1 MKMNLDC
8 MRDVLEYL
16 QDMPLNAY
24 KNVNELCSELTAYEH
39 DDVQYTCLKLYEAGM
54 ISAVTV
60 DIDNIPL
67 PNVEYIYDVTFQGH
81 QFWSK
86 IKDESRWKGIKKV
99 LPTIRDYSIDA
110 INAVAN
116 GFASAAIS
124 AFFSGNQP
132 TNG

>member
-16 QDMPLNAY
+16 QDMPLNDC
-24 KNVNELCSELTAYEH
+24 KNVNELCNELTDYEH

-54 ISAVTV
+54 ISAVTF
-60 DIDNIPL
+60 DTDNIPL
-67 PNVEYIYDVTFQGH
+67 PSIEYIYDITYHGH
-81 QFWSK
+81 QFWAK
-86 IKDESRWKGIKKV
+86 IKDEGRWKGIKKV

-116 GFASAAIS
+116 GFASAAIT
-124 AFFSGNQP
+124 AFFSDNQSA
-132 TNG
+132 NG

>member
-1 MKMNLDC
+1 MKLNVDC
-8 MRDVLEYL
+8 MRDVLGYL

-24 KNVNELCSELTAYEH
+24 KNVNELCSELTAYDH

-54 ISAVTV
+54 ISVVTM
-60 DIDNIPL
+60 DTDNIPL
-67 PNVEYIYDVTFQGH
+67 PNIEYIYDITYQGH
-81 QFWSK
+81 QFWAK

-116 GFASAAIS
+116 GFASAAIT
-124 AFFSGNQP
+124 AFFSGNQQQ
-132 TNG
+132 